1 MLVDEVVEVDTVEV
15 DVLLSLVDVVLL
27 VEVVVG
33 GRLVLVLLDVLVLDV
48 LALDE
53 VVVDTVLV
61 VVPDGSTSICICFVA
76 LHTPSSR
83 TRHSIHTQP
92 AVGGVHRSGFVVPV
106 AGAIHSTAS
115 GMRRFVSSARR
126 AQARISAGDP
136 ATIG

>member
-1 MLVDEVVEVDTVEV
+1 ML
-15 DVLLSLVDVVLL
+15 DVV
-27 VEVVVG
+27 V
-33 GRLVLVLLDVLVLDV
+33 VLVLDV

-53 VVVDTVLV
+53 VVVGGTVLV
-61 VVPDGSTSICICFVA
+61 VVVPGSTSICIRLTV
-76 LHTPSSR
+76 LQMPSSR
-83 TRHSIHTQP
+83 TRHSTQTQP